1 MNNKYLTVKELP
13 LSERPYEK
21 CEKYGAAYL
30 SDAELLAV
38 IIKTGS
44 KNVRSIDLAHH
55 ILNYSKANKGL
66 IGLNYMSMNELMS
79 IKGIGKVKAI
89 QLLCIAE
96 LAKRMAKAS
105 NQEGLKLLSP
115 EAVANYYMQDMRHMT
130 TEQILV
136 VFIDSKSK
144 VLGDMVIS
152 TGTVN
157 SSIVAPREIFL
168 NALKHQA
175 TYIIM
180 LHNHPSGDPTP
191 SGEDISVTKK
201 IKKVCDFLD
210 IELLDH
216 LISTKERTLSFVE
229 EGYLI
234 ARRETKKY
242 YSNDILETEDKWD
255 LEL

>member
-13 LSERPYEK
+13 LTERPYEK
-21 CEKYGAAYL
+21 CEKYGASYL

-38 IIKTGS
+38 IIKTGH

-55 ILNYSKANKGL
+55 ILNFSSANKGI
-66 IGLNYMSMNELMS
+66 IGLNYMSMNDLMS

-89 QLLCIAE
+89 QILCVTE
-96 LAKRMAKAS
+96 LTKRMAKAT
-105 NQEGLKLLSP
+105 NQDGLKLLSP
-115 EAVANYYMQDMRHMT
+115 KAVADYYMQDMRHMT
-130 TEQILV
+130 TEQVLV

-168 NALKHQA
+168 NALRHQA

-191 SGEDISVTKK
+191 SKEDVITTKRIQEAGRLIGIRLMDHVIIGDNKYISLKEQG
-201 IKKVCDFLD
+201 ILD
-210 IELLDH
+210 
-216 LISTKERTLSFVE
+216 
-229 EGYLI
+229 G
-234 ARRETKKY
+234 
-242 YSNDILETEDKWD
+242 
-255 LEL
+255 